1 MREQAPEEPNWF
13 AFRTDVSLRGGPL
26 PRTSPAWLVVLLTAC
41 GCATLYGALVWFVGF
56 DAAEALHSLADL
68 PRMLGLVPT

>member
-1 MREQAPEEPNWF
+1 MREQAQEEPNWF

-26 PRTSPAWLVVLLTAC
+26 PRTRLSWSVVLLTAC
-41 GCATLYGALVWFVGF
+41 GCAVVYGALVWLVRF

-68 PRMLGLVPT
+68 PRMLGLLPT